1 MEKEISKKDEKI
13 KEAQLLYEYS
23 DTSAQEEIQSLR
35 HMKESLESSL
45 GQLKEKT
52 SKLFENMHSLMN
64 DFSK

>member
-23 DTSAQEEIQSLR
+23 DASAQEEIQSLR